1 MHSLYPHGVRQPSFS
16 SRSTCYLS
24 EDLERLQKRAMKIT
38 HPGLS
43 YAKALELSGLLTLYD
58 RREAIS
64 AKVFDEICANQFH
77 SLHKL
82 LASMY
87 INLASHADYIRGS
100 SPLRTSAWE
109 ASHSKLLSER
119 TQTINLFVHSVK
131 LKDERIVFV

>member
-16 SRSTCYLS
+16 SRSTSYLS
-24 EDLERLQKRAMKIT
+24 EDLERLQKRAMKII

-58 RREAIS
+58 RRGAIA

-77 SLHKL
+77 NLHKL

-87 INLASHADYIRGS
+87 ISLASHADYIRGS

-109 ASHSKLLSER
+109 ASHSKLL
-119 TQTINLFVHSVK
+119 
-131 LKDERIVFV
+131 